1 MAISKVPVVAGTKT
15 LTRGS
20 IVSGNASGEPAAL
33 AIGSNNQVLK
43 SDGTDAVWG
52 TDSSGTITAFTNGV
66 DNRVVTA
73 TSTTA
78 LNGEANL
85 RFDGSTVRVGSGT
98 TSAQADGDDV
108 VIEGSGNTGI
118 SILSGGSNSASLY
131 LGTNGANNDGVV
143 AYDNNGNFMTF
154 TTLASERMRVD
165 SDGVVLINRTSNNG
179 SYPGM
184 LSVNRSTNAITAT
197 IENTKSSGLGA
208 SILKVIAA
216 QNTTNSSYNMIDADP
231 PSGRF
236 LVRDSSNVQN
246 TNNSYGAVS
255 DERIKQDIT
264 DASSQWEDIKALKIR
279 NFKLK
284 ADTSKTQIG
293 VVAQE
298 LEASNMNGLID
309 EAPPEERDV
318 ALHSD
323 FGTVVS
329 GTEDNG
335 ATPIK
340 DDDGKIT
347 GYEDLFTEGQKVK
360 SVKYSVLYMK
370 AIKALQES
378 MERIETLEAKVI
390 ALENA

>member
-1 MAISKVPVVAGTKT
+1 MTSEIKVNTIKDLGGNTV
-15 LTRGS
+15 LT
-20 IVSGNASGEPAAL
+20 
-33 AIGSNNQVLK
+33 SN
-43 SDGTDAVWG
+43 G
-52 TDSSGTITAFTNGV
+52 SGTFTSNLPSTTINTNA
-66 DNRVVTA
+66 DNRVITGSGTA
-73 TSTTA
+73 NT

-154 TTLASERMRVD
+154 TTSASERMRVN

-197 IENTKSSGLGA
+197 IENTKTSGLGA
-208 SILKVIAA
+208 SILKVISA

-298 LEASNMNGLID
+298 LEVSNMNGLID

-329 GTEDNG
+329 GTADNG
-335 ATPIK
+335 ATPIYEK
-340 DDDGKIT
+340 DEEGNDTDKIT
-347 GYEDLFTEGQKVK
+347 GYENVFTAGENVK

-370 AIKALQES
+370 SIKALQEA
-378 MERIETLEAKVI
+378 MEKIETLEAKVT